1 MKAALQAAL
10 GWFRGSRAVSQMPR
24 VQEVQINLRPGVD
37 AGIVKETKELKDIY
51 KVAVPGASAHTSD
64 VKTVREIVKVDIDC
78 IKLSSEIVSQRIVP
92 ELKAGKSV
100 RLCLGSKTLTSTNP
114 LVEAFRNG
122 PGNGHDF
129 NNRLLFSKDDPRYDA
144 LPEGDHILFGQSARF
159 IRAMSGKN
167 VKFTKVS
174 EGDRRLNIHCSLLI
188 EPVWN

>member
-10 GWFRGSRAVSQMPR
+10 GWFRGSTAVSQMPR

-37 AGIVKETKELKDIY
+37 AEIVKETKDLKDVY
-51 KVAVPGASAHTSD
+51 RTSVPGTSPHALD
-64 VKTVREIVKVDIDC
+64 SKIVREVVKVDIDC

-100 RLCLGSKTLTSTNP
+100 RLYLGAKTLTSTNP

-122 PGNGHDF
+122 PGNGHDYY
-129 NNRLLFSKDDPRYDA
+129 NRLLFAKEDVRHDA
-144 LPEGDHILFGQSARF
+144 LPEGENILFGQSARF

-174 EGDRRLNIHCSLLI
+174 EGDRKLRIHCSLLI
-188 EPVWN
+188 EPVW